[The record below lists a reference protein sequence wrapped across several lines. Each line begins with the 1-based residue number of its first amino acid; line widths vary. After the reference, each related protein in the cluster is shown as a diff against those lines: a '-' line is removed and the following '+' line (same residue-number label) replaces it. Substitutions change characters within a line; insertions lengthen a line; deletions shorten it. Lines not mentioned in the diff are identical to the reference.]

1 MTGYESWADIVNLF
15 SMLAEGAVV
24 SFQIFVL
31 TLIFALPLGLPV
43 ALGRMSKTRWIS
55 TPIKWYITIMRGTPL
70 LLQLIFVYFAPGY
83 LPDPYR
89 INLDRFVAAVIAF
102 VLNYTAY
109 FAEIYR
115 GGIMSIP
122 QGQYEAAEVL
132 GFTKSQT
139 FFRIVLPQVFKR
151 ILPPMSNEVITLV
164 KDTALVQILGVSELL
179 RIAKNESNRIFST
192 VPLFAA
198 GLFYLSLTYTI
209 ERMLHWLEKKLDYY
223 R

>member
-1 MTGYESWADIVNLF
+1 MTGYENWGDIANLF
-15 SMLAEGAVV
+15 TLLAEGAVV
-24 SFQIFVL
+24 SLQIFVL

-43 ALGRMSKTRWIS
+43 ALGRMSKSAWIS
-55 TPIKWYITIMRGTPL
+55 NPIKWYITVVRGTPL

-83 LPDPYR
+83 LPEPYK

-109 FAEIYR
+109 FAEIFR

-122 QGQYEAAEVL
+122 KGQYEAAEVL
-132 GFTKSQT
+132 GFTKRQT
-139 FFRIVLPQVFKR
+139 FFRIVLPQVIKK
-151 ILPPMSNEVITLV
+151 ILPPISNEIITLV

-179 RIAKNESNRIFST
+179 RMAKNESNRLFST

-198 GLFYLSLTYTI
+198 GIIYLGLTYNI
-209 ERMLHWLEKKLDYY
+209 EKMLHWVEKKLEYY